1 MRHFLCS
8 ITRKY
13 TYMHGTGW
21 DLLSTCVMSLE
32 VVGSWEPCSLTPF
45 PSFRHLKMSPKFHLP
60 HLSVF
65 GYTFQP
71 NHEISSSFSSF
82 FFRRHCC
89 SRHYIRRPFLTKYLD
104 VHFDLFDEKKCQDL
118 RALVRFQKKQFAR
131 FARHFCRLPAIFTI
145 STGLTCV
152 QRKNL
157 KMLVLKAKWQKENC
171 EKQAGDICDQ

>member
-13 TYMHGTGW
+13 TYMHGMGW
-21 DLLSTCVMSLE
+21 YLLTTCVMSVE

-60 HLSVF
+60 LKSVIL
-65 GYTFQP
+65 YTFRP

-82 FFRRHCC
+82 FFRRH
-89 SRHYIRRPFLTKYLD
+89 YIRRLFLTKYLD

-118 RALVRFQKKQFAR
+118 RALVRFQKKHNLHA
-131 FARHFCRLPAIFTI
+131 LPGTFVGFLALLPFP
-145 STGLTCV
+145 
-152 QRKNL
+152 
-157 KMLVLKAKWQKENC
+157 
-171 EKQAGDICDQ
+171 QA